1 MLLAIPIRSAT
12 PASTPEA
19 ALRLDARR
27 LKPRAPIGGE
37 ARCAGSNGDG
47 CLGPAGRRGGGRHE
61 WRWACVW
68 RVGVLCL
75 GACARGWPRSSAGR
89 NRSTGVTPYGAHT
102 VERFLLIGDRDPT
115 ATGLASP
122 RSGLRSPG
130 ARGFNAWCELRQR
143 GDGGSDV
150 GRVNNEGD
158 MGHPWRLAFRKGA
171 HRCSTLSPS

>member
-1 MLLAIPIRSAT
+1 MRPTSAAPTNARESMILLAIHIRSAT
-12 PASTPEA
+12 PASTPEV
-19 ALRLDARR
+19 ALRPDARR
-27 LKPRAPIGGE
+27 LKPRAPVGGE

-102 VERFLLIGDRDPT
+102 VERFLHIGDRDPT

-130 ARGFNAWCELRQR
+130 ARGFSLRASGR
-143 GDGGSDV
+143 RVTSGDD
-150 GRVNNEGD
+150 
-158 MGHPWRLAFRKGA
+158 AGA
-171 HRCSTLSPS
+171 VDHI